1 MPTWKEVEEEYGKE
15 VADIMKTS
23 KFLDGITC
31 KLTDSGEMDI
41 PERDIILAYKDIN
54 GISIGSW
61 EWD

>member
-23 KFLDGITC
+23 KFLHGITC
-31 KLTDSGEMDI
+31 SINETGETVI
-41 PERDIILAYKDIN
+41 PERDIILAFKDIN